1 MFFWFLSY
9 FLPFF
14 LPSSILGHLKTVRTP
29 LLIRIVD
36 EVHLYKHK
44 TEIKQCDH
52 WLRTCVCFF
61 FTVKNSGYSSFHRT
75 TIQSCVYVC
84 VIKQK
89 HIERKCRCPLVRKKT
104 AGYLGISLPCFPLL
118 PIRFPLCCS
127 SISPSLFSP
136 LSSHPCLPCQR
147 NILSCCSC
155 QHTESPKERQT
166 CQ

>member
-44 TEIKQCDH
+44 TEIKQRDH

-75 TIQSCVYVC
+75 TIQICELCVC
-84 VIKQK
+84 VCNKTEAYREEMQVPSSQK
-89 HIERKCRCPLVRKKT
+89 ENSRVPWHLSSLLSSPPHKISSL
-104 AGYLGISLPCFPLL
+104 LFFHISLPF
-118 PIRFPLCCS
+118 F
-127 SISPSLFSP
+127 PSLFPSLP
-136 LSSHPCLPCQR
+136 SLSEKHTFLLFLPAYR
-147 NILSCCSC
+147 IS
-155 QHTESPKERQT
+155 
-166 CQ
+166 

>member
-29 LLIRIVD
+29 LLIRIVH

-44 TEIKQCDH
+44 TEIKQCNH

-104 AGYLGISLPCFPLL
+104 AGYLGISLPCFPFL

-127 SISPSLFSP
+127 SISPSLFFPSLFP
-136 LSSHPCLPCQR
+136 SLPSLSEKHTFLLFLPAYR
-147 NILSCCSC
+147 IS
-155 QHTESPKERQT
+155 
-166 CQ
+166 